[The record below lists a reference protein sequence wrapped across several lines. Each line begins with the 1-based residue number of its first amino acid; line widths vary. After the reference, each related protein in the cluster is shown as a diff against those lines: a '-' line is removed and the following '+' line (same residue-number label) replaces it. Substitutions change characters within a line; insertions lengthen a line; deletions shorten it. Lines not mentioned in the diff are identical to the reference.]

1 MKKLITITLLLL
13 MTTPCLRAQR
23 KEISQA
29 RSYIKSGA
37 NLDKAVELMKGLL
50 AKDSTNRHNP
60 KIYTTWFDAVE
71 KQYAAGNEKLYL
83 KQQYDTAALFGYAR
97 EMFAIIARLDSVD
110 TSQRKKYS
118 EILNNY
124 RPNLYYG
131 GSFFV
136 RKGQFDHG
144 FDLFDCYIGT
154 ASHPMFDRFNYAQ
167 RDGRLAEAAYW
178 ATYCG
183 YMMKSP
189 ERIMKFTDIAEGDSA
204 KLKYTLRYRA
214 EAYLQLNDMENY
226 LITLKRGF
234 EAYPEFRYFFPQLMD
249 YYNERKDYENALQIA
264 NEALQTDSTNVLF
277 LFAKSTVLLNM
288 GRSDECIRVSERILH
303 INDTLPL
310 PHYNLGTALLNKAVE
325 LEKDIRKNK
334 AQLTAIYREAL
345 PYMERFRALAP
356 DQKKMWAPALYR
368 IYLNLNMGK
377 QFEEIDKI
385 INTTNNL

>member
-1 MKKLITITLLLL
+1 
-13 MTTPCLRAQR
+13 MTMPCLRAQR

-29 RSYIKSGA
+29 RAYIKSGA

-50 AKDSTNRHNP
+50 ANDSTNRHNP
-60 KIYTTWFDAVE
+60 KIYSTWFDAVE

-83 KQQYDTAALFGYAR
+83 KQQYDTATLFGYAKQ
-97 EMFAIIARLDSVD
+97 MFDILASLDSID
-110 TSQRKKYS
+110 TTQRKKSS

-136 RKGQFDHG
+136 RKGQYDRG
-144 FDLFDCYIGT
+144 YDLFDCYIGT
-154 ASHPMFDRFNYAQ
+154 ASHPMFARFNYSQ
-167 RDGRLAEAAYW
+167 NDRRLAEAAYW

-189 ERIMKFTDIAEGDSA
+189 EKVMKYTDLAEGDSA

-214 EAYLQLNDMENY
+214 ESYLQLNDNENY
-226 LITLKRGF
+226 LATLKRGF
-234 EAYPEFRYFFPQLMD
+234 KAYPEFRYFFPQLMD
-249 YYNERKDYENALQIA
+249 YYNERKDYDSALEVS
-264 NEALQTDSTNVLF
+264 NDALQTDSTNVLF
-277 LFAKSTVLLNM
+277 LFAKSTTLLNM
-288 GRSDECIRVSERILH
+288 ERYDECIRVSERIIN
-303 INDTLPL
+303 INDTLPM
-310 PHYNLGTALLNKAVE
+310 PYYNLGTSLLNKALE

-334 AQLTAIYREAL
+334 KQLTAVYRQAL
-345 PYMERFRALAP
+345 PYMEKYRALAP
-356 DQKKMWAPALYR
+356 EEKKKWAPALYR

-385 INTTNNL
+385 INI

>member
-1 MKKLITITLLLL
+1 MLKIISISLLFL
-13 MTTPCLRAQR
+13 MITPCLRAQR

-50 AKDSTNRHNP
+50 ANDSTNRQNP
-60 KIYTTWFDAVE
+60 KIYITWFDAVE

-83 KQQYDTAALFGYAR
+83 KQEYDTAALFGYAR
-97 EMFAIIARLDSVD
+97 DMFYILARLDSVD

-131 GSFFV
+131 GSYFV
-136 RKGQFDHG
+136 RKGQYDRG
-144 FDLFDCYIGT
+144 YDVFDCYIGT
-154 ASHPMFDRFNYAQ
+154 ASNPMFDRFHYAK

-183 YMMKSP
+183 HMMKSP
-189 ERIMKFTDIAEGDSA
+189 EKVMKYTDMAEGDTA
-204 KLKYTLRYRA
+204 KLKFTLRYRA
-214 EAYLQLNDMENY
+214 EAYLQLNDTENY
-226 LITLKRGF
+226 LNTLKRGF

-249 YYNERKDYENALQIA
+249 YYNERKDYESGLQIA
-264 NEALQTDSTNVLF
+264 NKALQTDSTNVLF

-288 GRSDECIRVSERILH
+288 GRSDECIRVSERIIH

-310 PHYNLGTALLNKAVE
+310 PYYNLGTALLNKTIE

-334 AQLTAIYREAL
+334 KQLTAVYREAL
-345 PYMERFRALAP
+345 PYMEKFRALAP
-356 DQKKMWAPALYR
+356 DEKNKWAPALYR

-377 QFEEIDKI
+377 QFDEIDKI
-385 INTTNNL
+385 INN

>member
-1 MKKLITITLLLL
+1 MRKLITITLLLL
-13 MTTPCLRAQR
+13 MTMPCLRAQR

-29 RSYIKSGA
+29 RAYIKSGA

-50 AKDSTNRHNP
+50 ANDSTNRHNP
-60 KIYTTWFDAVE
+60 KIYSTWFDAVE

-83 KQQYDTAALFGYAR
+83 KQQYDTAALFGYAK
-97 EMFAIIARLDSVD
+97 EMFDILASLDSID
-110 TSQRKKYS
+110 TAPRKKNS

-136 RKGQFDHG
+136 RKGQYDRG
-144 FDLFDCYIGT
+144 YDLFDCYIGT
-154 ASHPMFDRFNYAQ
+154 ASHPMFARFNYSQ
-167 RDGRLAEAAYW
+167 KDGRLAEAAYW

-189 ERIMKFTDIAEGDSA
+189 EKVMKYTYLAEGDSA

-214 EAYLQLNDMENY
+214 ESYLRLNDNENY
-226 LITLKRGF
+226 LATLKRGF
-234 EAYPEFRYFFPQLMD
+234 KAYPEFRYFFPQLMD
-249 YYNERKDYENALQIA
+249 YYGERKDYENALATA

-288 GRSDECIRVSERILH
+288 GRYDECIRVSERIIN
-303 INDTLPL
+303 INDTLPM
-310 PHYNLGTALLNKAVE
+310 PYYNLGTSLLNKALE

-334 AQLTAIYREAL
+334 KQLTAVYRQAL
-345 PYMERFRALAP
+345 PYMEKFRALAP
-356 DQKKMWAPALYR
+356 DEKKKWAPALYR

-385 INTTNNL
+385 INI

>member
-13 MTTPCLRAQR
+13 MTMPCLRAQR

-29 RSYIKSGA
+29 RAYIKSGA

-50 AKDSTNRHNP
+50 ANDSTNRHNP
-60 KIYTTWFDAVE
+60 KIYSTWFDAVE

-83 KQQYDTAALFGYAR
+83 KQQYDTATLFGYAKQ
-97 EMFAIIARLDSVD
+97 MFDILASLDSID
-110 TSQRKKYS
+110 MTQRKKSS

-136 RKGQFDHG
+136 RKGQYDRG
-144 FDLFDCYIGT
+144 YDLFDCYIGT
-154 ASHPMFDRFNYAQ
+154 AGHPMFARFNYSQ
-167 RDGRLAEAAYW
+167 NDRRLAEAAYW

-183 YMMKSP
+183 YMMKLP
-189 ERIMKFTDIAEGDSA
+189 EKVMKYTDLAEGDSA

-214 EAYLQLNDMENY
+214 ESYLQLNDNENY
-226 LITLKRGF
+226 LATLKRGF
-234 EAYPEFRYFFPQLMD
+234 KTYPEFRYFFPQLMD
-249 YYNERKDYENALQIA
+249 YYNERKDYDSALEVS
-264 NEALQTDSTNVLF
+264 NDALQTDSTNVLF
-277 LFAKSTVLLNM
+277 LFAKSTTLLNM
-288 GRSDECIRVSERILH
+288 GRYDECIRVSERIIN
-303 INDTLPL
+303 INDTLPM
-310 PHYNLGTALLNKAVE
+310 PYYNLGTSLLNKALE

-334 AQLTAIYREAL
+334 KQLTAVYRQAL
-345 PYMERFRALAP
+345 PYMEKYRALAP
-356 DQKKMWAPALYR
+356 EEKKKWAPALYR

-385 INTTNNL
+385 INI

>member
-1 MKKLITITLLLL
+1 
-13 MTTPCLRAQR
+13 MTMPCLRAQR

-29 RSYIKSGA
+29 RAYIKSGA

-50 AKDSTNRHNP
+50 ANDSTNRHNP
-60 KIYTTWFDAVE
+60 KIYSTWFDAVE

-83 KQQYDTAALFGYAR
+83 KQQYDTATLFGYAKQ
-97 EMFAIIARLDSVD
+97 MFDILASLDSID
-110 TSQRKKYS
+110 TTQRKKSS

-136 RKGQFDHG
+136 RKGQYDRG
-144 FDLFDCYIGT
+144 YDLFDCYIGT
-154 ASHPMFDRFNYAQ
+154 ASHPMFARFNYSQ
-167 RDGRLAEAAYW
+167 NDRRLAEAAYW

-189 ERIMKFTDIAEGDSA
+189 EKVMKYTDLAEGDSA

-214 EAYLQLNDMENY
+214 ESYLQLNDNENY
-226 LITLKRGF
+226 LATLKRGF
-234 EAYPEFRYFFPQLMD
+234 KAYPEFRYFFPQLMD
-249 YYNERKDYENALQIA
+249 YYNERKDYDSALEVS
-264 NEALQTDSTNVLF
+264 NDALQTDSTNVLF
-277 LFAKSTVLLNM
+277 LFAKSTTLLNM
-288 GRSDECIRVSERILH
+288 GRYDECIRVSERIIN
-303 INDTLPL
+303 INDTLPM
-310 PHYNLGTALLNKAVE
+310 PYYNLGTSLLNKALE

-334 AQLTAIYREAL
+334 KQLTAVYRQAL
-345 PYMERFRALAP
+345 PYMEKYRALAP
-356 DQKKMWAPALYR
+356 EEKKKWAPALYR

-385 INTTNNL
+385 INI

>member
-1 MKKLITITLLLL
+1 MI
-13 MTTPCLRAQR
+13 TPCLRAQR

-37 NLDKAVELMKGLL
+37 NLDKAVELMKGFL
-50 AKDSTNRHNP
+50 ANDSTNRQNP
-60 KIYTTWFDAVE
+60 KIYITWFDAVE

-83 KQQYDTAALFGYAR
+83 KQEYDTAALFGYAR
-97 EMFAIIARLDSVD
+97 DMFDILARLDSVD

-131 GSFFV
+131 GSYFV
-136 RKGQFDHG
+136 RKGQYDRGYDVFDW
-144 FDLFDCYIGT
+144 YIGT
-154 ASHPMFDRFNYAQ
+154 ASHPMFDRFHYAK

-183 YMMKSP
+183 HMMKSP
-189 ERIMKFTDIAEGDSA
+189 EKVMKYTDMAEGDTA
-204 KLKYTLRYRA
+204 KLKFTLRYRA
-214 EAYLQLNDMENY
+214 EAYLQLNDTENY
-226 LITLKRGF
+226 LNTLKRGF

-249 YYNERKDYENALQIA
+249 YYNERKDYESGLQIA
-264 NEALQTDSTNVLF
+264 NKALQTDSTNVLF

-288 GRSDECIRVSERILH
+288 GKSDECIRVSERIIH

-310 PHYNLGTALLNKAVE
+310 PYYNLGTALLNKTVE

-334 AQLTAIYREAL
+334 TQLTAIYQEA
-345 PYMERFRALAP
+345 
-356 DQKKMWAPALYR
+356 
-368 IYLNLNMGK
+368 
-377 QFEEIDKI
+377 
-385 INTTNNL
+385 

>member
-1 MKKLITITLLLL
+1 
-13 MTTPCLRAQR
+13 MTMPCLRAQR

-50 AKDSTNRHNP
+50 ANDSTNRHNP
-60 KIYTTWFDAVE
+60 KIYSTWFDAVE

-83 KQQYDTAALFGYAR
+83 KQEYDTAALFGYAKD
-97 EMFAIIARLDSVD
+97 MFDILASLDSID
-110 TSQRKKYS
+110 TAPRKKNS

-124 RPNLYYG
+124 RPNLYFG

-136 RKGQFDHG
+136 RKGQYDRG
-144 FDLFDCYIGT
+144 YDLFDCYIGT
-154 ASHPMFDRFNYAQ
+154 ASHPMFARFNYSQ
-167 RDGRLAEAAYW
+167 KDRRLAEAAYW

-189 ERIMKFTDIAEGDSA
+189 EKVMKYTDLAEGDSA

-214 EAYLQLNDMENY
+214 ESYLQLNDIENY
-226 LITLKRGF
+226 LATLKRGF
-234 EAYPEFRYFFPQLMD
+234 KAYPEFRYFFPQLMD
-249 YYNERKDYENALQIA
+249 YYGERKDYENALATA

-288 GRSDECIRVSERILH
+288 GRYDECIRVSERIIN
-303 INDTLPL
+303 INDTLPM
-310 PHYNLGTALLNKAVE
+310 PYYNLGTSLLNKALE

-334 AQLTAIYREAL
+334 KELNAVYRQAL
-345 PYMERFRALAP
+345 PYMEKYRALAP
-356 DQKKMWAPALYR
+356 DEKKKWAPALYR

-385 INTTNNL
+385 INI